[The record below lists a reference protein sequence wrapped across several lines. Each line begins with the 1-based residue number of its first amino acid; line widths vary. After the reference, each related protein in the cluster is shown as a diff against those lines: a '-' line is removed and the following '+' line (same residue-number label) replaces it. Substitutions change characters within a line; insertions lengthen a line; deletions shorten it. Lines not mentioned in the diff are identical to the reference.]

1 MTTKKAMVVTVFVG
15 ATLGLSAPRLHAQ
28 ACQDERGMADAM
40 VKDVAGVIDLVKKE
54 TQADFEGK
62 FHQKSCLNKLTFAI
76 GAVGDAVG
84 CLEKATSDATTATA
98 KEAEGKLKDRLTQY
112 KSSLKGAEDAK
123 AAKQLIATFD
133 LSAGEVTAASK

>member
-1 MTTKKAMVVTVFVG
+1 MTAKKAMVVTVLVG
-15 ATLGLSAPRLHAQ
+15 ATLGVSAPRLQAQ

-40 VKDVAGVIDLVKKE
+40 VKDVAGVVDLVKKE

-84 CLEKATSDATTATA
+84 CLDKAPSDATTATA
-98 KEAEGKLKDRLTQY
+98 KETEGKLKDRLTQY
-112 KSSLKGAEDAK
+112 KS
-123 AAKQLIATFD
+123 
-133 LSAGEVTAASK
+133 

>member
-1 MTTKKAMVVTVFVG
+1 
-15 ATLGLSAPRLHAQ
+15 
-28 ACQDERGMADAM
+28 MADAM
-40 VKDVAGVIDLVKKE
+40 VKDVASVVDLVKKE

-84 CLEKATSDATTATA
+84 CLDKAASDATTATT
-98 KEAEGKLKDRLTQY
+98 KETESKLKDRLTQY